1 MFQLIV
7 SDMTCGHCAGT
18 ITKALKGVDPQA
30 RVEISLAD
38 KRVRVQTR
46 LSREEVLQEISEAGY
61 TPRLESEASAARAQL

>member
-18 ITKALKGVDPQA
+18 VTKALKGADPQA